1 MRLYLK
7 ETSVSFFFLAKAK
20 SGWLL
25 LSMRIV
31 TCDVIWKFGLIKM
44 NILSWGG
51 DGGGSGEF
59 LTLDFKGEIS
69 KRVN

>member
-7 ETSVSFFFLAKAK
+7 ETSVSFSFLEKAK
-20 SGWLL
+20 SGRLVVVHADCHLW
-25 LSMRIV
+25 
-31 TCDVIWKFGLIKM
+31 CDLEIWVNQNDHFG
-44 NILSWGG
+44 GG

-69 KRVN
+69 KRAN